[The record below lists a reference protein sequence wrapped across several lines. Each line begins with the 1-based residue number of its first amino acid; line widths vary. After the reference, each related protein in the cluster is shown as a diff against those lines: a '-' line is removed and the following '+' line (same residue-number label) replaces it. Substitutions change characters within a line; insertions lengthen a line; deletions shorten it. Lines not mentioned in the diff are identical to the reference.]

1 LGNDVTGRPS
11 SEGATVRRTLV
22 LLGGI
27 GLLALLL
34 TPATGSASSGSATG
48 PARVRAQTAQD
59 TIKFGRSLYEQGCVS
74 CHGIDPAGPSNYP
87 TVPSLKDVGG
97 AAAVDW
103 VLRTGRMPWRST
115 VGPAI
120 ERGKPKYNESETR
133 ALSLYVG
140 EAVGDSDLP
149 TVDIGQGDVKRGRD
163 LYAQACA
170 ACHGMNGAGAALG
183 GANIAPSLRDVAPLD
198 TAEAMR
204 IGPGVMPVFEGGDYD
219 AAGVN
224 SIAAYVHSLK
234 TGADDVGGAP
244 IGGKG
249 PVPEGFVAWVIGLG
263 ALILVAKRIGGKT

>member
-1 LGNDVTGRPS
+1 M
-11 SEGATVRRTLV
+11 RRTLV

-34 TPATGSASSGSATG
+34 APATGSASA
-48 PARVRAQTAQD
+48 PRAARVRAQTAQD
-59 TIKFGRSLYEQGCVS
+59 TLEFGRDLYQQGCVS
-74 CHGIDPAGPSNYP
+74 CHGRDPNGPSNYA

-120 ERGKPKYNESETR
+120 ERGKPKYNQSEIR

-149 TVDIGQGDVKRGRD
+149 GVDPGQGDVIRGRS
-163 LYAQACA
+163 LYAQACS

-183 GANIAPSLRDVAPLD
+183 GANIAPALQGVSSQDV
-198 TAEAMR
+198 AEAMK

-224 SIAAYVHSLK
+224 SIAAYVDSLK
-234 TGADDVGGAP
+234 TGKDDVGGAP

-249 PVPEGFVAWVIGLG
+249 PVPEGFVAWVVGLG
-263 ALILVAKRIGGKT
+263 VLVLIAKRIGGKQ